1 VSDSRDVRSAALT
14 LLVLLSLALA
24 AGSAP
29 AQDGGKRKRG
39 GPVPPPPD
47 APTTPPG
54 KRAPAT
60 PPAPKP
66 TPPKPPQ
73 PPLAEPAELPRE
85 PGKPPRPPQA
95 LVHYMTGE
103 PADAERAPSG
113 PGLVLM
119 GGGPDVNEAFQWMRG
134 VIDGGDVV
142 VLRTSGSDGYNL
154 YLFEE
159 IGGCDSVETLMVT
172 TRQLANSEYV
182 AWRVATA
189 EAVFIAGGDQATYVA
204 AWKGT
209 RLSDALGVAW
219 RRGAV
224 LGGTSA
230 GAAVLGRFVFGA
242 KEGGV
247 RSPAVL
253 VDPFAPAVA
262 LERDLFRVSF
272 LDECLVDSHVG
283 QRQRRG
289 RLVTFLARLMQD
301 GWSEHPLGI
310 GLDESTALV
319 IERGGKGTVHGR
331 GKVTLFRPT
340 RAPKVCAPGLPLELD
355 GISAWTLSAGD
366 TVLLPAGVASVASR
380 AVHASG
386 GVLHE

>member
-1 VSDSRDVRSAALT
+1 MRSAALA

-39 GPVPPPPD
+39 GPVPPPD

-60 PPAPKP
+60 PPQSPKP
-66 TPPKPPQ
+66 TPPKTPP
-73 PPLAEPAELPRE
+73 PPSPPRAEPVDPPRE

-95 LVHYMTGE
+95 LVHYVTGE

-113 PGLVLM
+113 PALVLM
-119 GGGPDVNEAFQWMRG
+119 GGGPDVSEAFHWMKD

-159 IGGCDSVETLMVT
+159 IGGCDSVETLLVT
-172 TRQLANSEYV
+172 SRQLANSEYV

-230 GAAVLGRFVFGA
+230 GAAVLGGFVFGA

-253 VDPFAPAVA
+253 VDPFDKAIV
-262 LERDLFRVSF
+262 LERDLFRISF

-289 RLVTFLARLMQD
+289 RLVTFLARLVQD
-301 GWSEHPLGI
+301 GWCERPLGI

-319 IERGGKGTVHGR
+319 IARGGKGTVHGR
-331 GKVTLFRPT
+331 GKVTLYRPT
-340 RAPKVCAPGLPLELD
+340 RAPRVCAPGQPLELD
-355 GISAWTLSAGD
+355 GVSAWTLSAGD